1 MKESLRRAY
10 LLARKGLS
18 HERRREANAK
28 AFEKLVL
35 MTKDAKHILSYCS
48 LEDEVC
54 VMAFNV
60 FLAEQNR
67 LSLPRIEGGTI
78 VPYRVTDM
86 ESQLK
91 TFSHRFLEP
100 TFDCEKSEKIDLV
113 IVPGVIFDKKGGR
126 IGFGKGF
133 YDKFLF
139 ETKISSIGVAFQ
151 EQMFEGTL
159 PLEAHDIRME
169 KLCII

>member
-1 MKESLRRAY
+1 MKDNLRRAY

-18 HERRREANAK
+18 QQRRREANSK

-35 MTKDAKHILSYCS
+35 MTKDAKNILSYCS

-54 VMAFNV
+54 VMAFNTY
-60 FLAEQNR
+60 LSEQNR
-67 LSLPRIEGGTI
+67 LSLPRLEGGTI

-86 ESQLK
+86 EKQLK

-100 TFDCEKSEKIDLV
+100 TFDCEKSNEIDLV
-113 IVPGVIFDKKGGR
+113 IVPGIVFDNNGGR

-133 YDKFLF
+133 YDTFLF
-139 ETKISSIGVAFQ
+139 KTKISSIGVAFQ
-151 EQMFEGTL
+151 EQMFEGAL

>member
-1 MKESLRRAY
+1 MKDSLRREY
-10 LLARKGLS
+10 ILVRRGISLQ
-18 HERRREANAK
+18 RRREANAG

-48 LEDEVC
+48 LEDEVS

-60 FLAEQNR
+60 YLAEQNR
-67 LSLPRIEGGTI
+67 LSLPRIESGII
-78 VPYRVTDM
+78 VPYRVTNM

-100 TFDCEKSEKIDLV
+100 SLDCLKSEQIDLV
-113 IVPGVIFDKKGGR
+113 IVPGVVFDNNGGR

-133 YDKFLF
+133 YDTFLF
-139 ETKISSIGVAFQ
+139 KNKISSIGVAFK
-151 EQMFEGTL
+151 EQMFEGKL
-159 PLEAHDIRME
+159 PLEAHDMLME
-169 KLCII
+169 QLCII